1 MGGAELAK
9 PVTGCPKGDRRGL
22 AIDSPMPS
30 LRAKR
35 SNPEFDRGDS
45 LDCFVAFAPR
55 NDVAS

>member
-1 MGGAELAK
+1 MGVAELAK
-9 PVTGCPKGDRRGL
+9 PVTGRPKGDRRGL
-22 AIDSPMPS
+22 TIDSARPS

-35 SNPEFDRGDS
+35 SNPEFDCGDS